1 MLQTQILQ
9 TGGTRQFF
17 QNIEKQIRKKPES
30 KQECIIC
37 VKCQSKNKESL
48 AVWQVCASVC

>member
-1 MLQTQILQ
+1 MLQAQILQ

-17 QNIEKQIRKKPES
+17 QNIEKQARKKPES
-30 KQECIIC
+30 KKECIIC
-37 VKCQSKNKESL
+37 VKYPSKNNESL